1 MAKKKFEKVDDD
13 ALLVQIE
20 SGVKGSTGTWLNSS
34 DLTRER
40 RMATHEYAGLAVGHL
55 SPEGVSGIVS
65 SDTTETIEAY
75 LAVISELM
83 LNNEK
88 IARFTPYD
96 QTPAALKSCSNGPNC
111 PPIAVF
117 AAPPV
122 ILSTS

>member
-40 RMATHEYAGLAVGHL
+40 RMATHEYAGLATGHL

-96 QTPAALKSCSNGPNC
+96 QTPAALKSAQDASDIVNYC
-111 PPIAVF
+111 VF
-117 AAPPV
+117 
-122 ILSTS
+122 